1 MNTID
6 AGYIPAAD
14 ILKKL
19 DISEEKYS
27 KRFEAISSDV
37 KEFIDQAG
45 LEGKVFLN
53 PASLGHMLIDYFV
66 DISRM
71 KYIHRIE
78 HANTIK
84 ITAYTAYW
92 FLKNKPIQV
101 SAATN
106 EAMDINE
113 KFIAMFLLD
122 FLSMSEDNNI
132 LDRNED
138 SILGFQDALI
148 YFLKYRAYNAVS
160 IEMLLIAFFAG
171 QIYQD
176 PKMADK
182 LPSMD
187 IDHKI

>member
-6 AGYIPAAD
+6 AGYIPASD

-19 DISEEKYS
+19 DISEEKFC
-27 KRFEAISSDV
+27 KRFESISADV
-37 KEFIDQAG
+37 NKFIETAD
-45 LEGKVFLN
+45 LTEKVFLN
-53 PASLGHMLIDYFV
+53 SACLGHMLIDYFV

-71 KYIHRIE
+71 KYVHKIE

-92 FLKNKPIQV
+92 FLKNKPIQA
-101 SAATN
+101 STATN

-113 KFIAMFLLD
+113 KFVAMFLLD
-122 FLSMSEDNNI
+122 FLSVSADNNI
-132 LDRNED
+132 LDRTEAG
-138 SILGFQDALI
+138 ILGFQDALI

-176 PKMADK
+176 PSMADK
-182 LPSMD
+182 LPS
-187 IDHKI
+187 IDAEK